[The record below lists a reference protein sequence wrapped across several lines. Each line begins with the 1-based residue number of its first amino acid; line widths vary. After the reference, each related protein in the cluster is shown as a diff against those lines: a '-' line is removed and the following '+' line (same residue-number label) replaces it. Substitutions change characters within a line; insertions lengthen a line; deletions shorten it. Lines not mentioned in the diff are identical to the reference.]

1 MYHSKKYQTCAR
13 TRQRGFLKLQIYIYK
28 FILFLAFFLDYPKLK
43 VLHKLNDGHL
53 GVVTLTGHGS
63 QNAGVATVSVGVSVG
78 GGLEEGVDEVLVVD
92 PAEGLPAGV
101 EVAALAELDHVVNV
115 LADGLGPDEGGLDAS
130 VADDL
135 GGEGAEEGLALVGG
149 LAELG
154 QSLAVAHHGEVSSAT
169 SGDVGGFEGGH
180 GLACEGAS
188 TDAWLDKKEMH
199 DK

>member
-1 MYHSKKYQTCAR
+1 M
-13 TRQRGFLKLQIYIYK
+13 
-28 FILFLAFFLDYPKLK
+28 
-43 VLHKLNDGHL
+43 
-53 GVVTLTGHGS
+53 
-63 QNAGVATVSVGVSVG
+63 
-78 GGLEEGVDEVLVVD
+78 DEVLVVD

-154 QSLAVAHHGEVSSAT
+154 QSLAVAHHGEVSSAA
-169 SGDVGGFEGGH
+169 SGDVGGFESGH
-180 GLACEGAS
+180 GFAGEGAS
-188 TDAWLDKKEMH
+188 TDAWLDKKRCTANREER
-199 DK
+199 